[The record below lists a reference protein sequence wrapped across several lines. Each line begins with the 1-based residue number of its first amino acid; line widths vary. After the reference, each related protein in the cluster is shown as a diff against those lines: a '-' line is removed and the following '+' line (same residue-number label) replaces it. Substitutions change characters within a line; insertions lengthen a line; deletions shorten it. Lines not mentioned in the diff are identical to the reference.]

1 MSSTIS
7 IGKYGNF
14 NTNHVIGRPYY
25 ITFEL
30 LDESQNPLKS
40 ALRIVPASELYA
52 DINDDGSTTPSQTSN
67 DSTAESKNGAEY
79 EVVAEDGE
87 VVLRTNRAIMD
98 DSSSQ
103 TMTMAEIEALK
114 AKGTGSGKDLIK
126 KILDSHLALDQKTA
140 FALAK
145 YTLRKTKKYLKR
157 FTIVPL
163 DVSVVANWMLSDKD
177 PGKIMDIREETL
189 ALLGSLSNVHCTTSD
204 SNSNDEGAGDG
215 RGRWL
220 VIDETSGLLVA
231 SMAEKMGLL
240 NPVDPP
246 QAHDDYQKASD
257 NEDGRPENEN
267 GTFPSTRPPRIH
279 KTSNLAKTNTVTVLH
294 VNSQPNLA
302 LLRYF
307 DFDHASP
314 PPSHPLSQHF
324 RSLSWL
330 QLLSAEDDPAYIEP
344 ETFPDEVIRTW
355 KGGRRGNYYRKRRRW
370 EKTRS
375 TVDETRAGGFDGLII
390 ASLMDLTDILQHTV
404 PLLRGGAQVVIYS
417 PTIETLA
424 ELADCYSSAR
434 RTAFVSDPPKP
445 GSMPTEDFP
454 LDPTLLLAATIHTVR
469 CRPWQVLPG
478 RTHPLMTGR
487 GGSEG
492 YIFTATRVIP
502 AEGKIEARGQ
512 FRKRKL
518 NDSISRKE
526 SEIPEQGV
534 DHVDRGSETAENILA
549 S

>member
-1 MSSTIS
+1 M
-7 IGKYGNF
+7 
-14 NTNHVIGRPYY
+14 
-25 ITFEL
+25 
-30 LDESQNPLKS
+30 LDEPQNPLKS
-40 ALRIVPASELYA
+40 ALRIVPAAELYA
-52 DINDDGSTTPSQTSN
+52 DIDDHESTTPFSTSN
-67 DSTAESKNGAEY
+67 DSTAESKKVVEY

-163 DVSVVANWMLSDKD
+163 DVSLVTKWMLSDKD

-189 ALLGSLSNVHCTTSD
+189 AFLGSLSNVHFTPSE
-204 SNSNDEGAGDG
+204 SNFNDKEAGKEC
-215 RGRWL
+215 GRWL

-240 NPVDPP
+240 NPVESSQSQP
-246 QAHDDYQKASD
+246 HDDYQKASE
-257 NEDGRPENEN
+257 NEDERPARENDI
-267 GTFPSTRPPRIH
+267 GPSKRPHRIH
-279 KTSNLAKTNTVTVLH
+279 KPSSLAQSNTMTVLH
-294 VNSQPNLA
+294 ANSQPNLA

-330 QLLSAEDDPAYIEP
+330 QLLCPEDDPAYVEP
-344 ETFPDEVIRTW
+344 ESFPDEVIRTW

-370 EKTRS
+370 EKIKS

-390 ASLMDLTDILQHTV
+390 ASIMDLTEILHHTV

-417 PTIETLA
+417 PTIEALA

-434 RTAFVSDPPKP
+434 RTAFVSDPPRP
-445 GSMPTEDFP
+445 DCMPTEDFP

-512 FRKRKL
+512 FKKRKL
-518 NDSISRKE
+518 NDSTST
-526 SEIPEQGV
+526 
-534 DHVDRGSETAENILA
+534 RGSEMPEQAIDHLDRGIEIADNVIA

>member
-1 MSSTIS
+1 M
-7 IGKYGNF
+7 
-14 NTNHVIGRPYY
+14 
-25 ITFEL
+25 
-30 LDESQNPLKS
+30 
-40 ALRIVPASELYA
+40 
-52 DINDDGSTTPSQTSN
+52 TPSQSSHG
-67 DSTAESKNGAEY
+67 STDESKKVVEY

-87 VVLRTNRAIMD
+87 VVLRTNRAILD

-163 DVSVVANWMLSDKD
+163 DVSLVTSWMLSDKD

-189 ALLGSLSNVHCTTSD
+189 ALLGSLSNVHFTPTESTF
-204 SNSNDEGAGDG
+204 NDQATGNGN
-215 RGRWL
+215 GRWV

-231 SMAEKMGLL
+231 SMAETMGLL

-246 QAHDDYQKASD
+246 QPHDDYRKASD
-257 NEDGRPENEN
+257 NEDERPARENA
-267 GTFPSTRPPRIH
+267 TDPSKRPPRIH
-279 KTSNLAKTNTVTVLH
+279 KTSSLAQNNTITVLH
-294 VNSQPNLA
+294 ANSQPNLA

-330 QLLSAEDDPAYIEP
+330 QLLSPEDDPAYIEP
-344 ETFPDEVIRTW
+344 ESFPDETIRTW

-370 EKTRS
+370 EKIKS

-390 ASLMDLTDILQHTV
+390 ASIMDLTEILQHTV

-417 PTIETLA
+417 PTIEALA

-434 RTAFVSDPPKP
+434 RTAFVSDPPTP
-445 GSMPTEDFP
+445 DSMPTEDFP

-469 CRPWQVLPG
+469 SRPWQVLPG

-512 FRKRKL
+512 FKKRKL
-518 NDSISRKE
+518 NDNTSTRG
-526 SEIPEQGV
+526 SEMPEQGFS
-534 DHVDRGSETAENILA
+534 HVDQSFNTADNVIA

>member
-1 MSSTIS
+1 M
-7 IGKYGNF
+7 
-14 NTNHVIGRPYY
+14 
-25 ITFEL
+25 
-30 LDESQNPLKS
+30 
-40 ALRIVPASELYA
+40 RIVPTAELYA
-52 DINDDGSTTPSQTSN
+52 DVNDHESTTPSQTS
-67 DSTAESKNGAEY
+67 DDATAESKKYVEY

-145 YTLRKTKKYLKR
+145 YTLRKTRKYLKR

-163 DVSVVANWMLSDKD
+163 DVSLVLNWMLSDKD

-189 ALLGSLSNVHCTTSD
+189 ALLGSLSNVHFTPSESTSD
-204 SNSNDEGAGDG
+204 DEGIGG
-215 RGRWL
+215 GMGRWL

-240 NPVDPP
+240 NPVDAP
-246 QAHDDYQKASD
+246 QAHNGYQKASD
-257 NEDGRPENEN
+257 NEDERPAGED
-267 GTFPSTRPPRIH
+267 GTDLSKRPPRIH
-279 KTSNLAKTNTVTVLH
+279 KSSRLAQTNTITVLH
-294 VNSQPNLA
+294 ANSQPNLA

-330 QLLSAEDDPAYIEP
+330 QLLSPEDDPAYIEP
-344 ETFPDEVIRTW
+344 ESFPDEVIRTW

-370 EKTRS
+370 EKIKS

-390 ASLMDLTDILQHTV
+390 ASIMDLTDLLQHTV
-404 PLLRGGAQVVIYS
+404 PLLRGGAPVVIYS
-417 PTIETLA
+417 PTIEALA

-434 RTAFVSDPPKP
+434 RTAFVTDPPSP
-445 GSMPTEDFP
+445 DSVPTEDFP

-512 FRKRKL
+512 FKKRKL
-518 NDSISRKE
+518 NDGKSTRE
-526 SEIPEQGV
+526 SEMPEQGA
-534 DHVDRGSETAENILA
+534 DHVDGGIETTENVLD

>member
-14 NTNHVIGRPYY
+14 NTNHIIGRPYY
-25 ITFEL
+25 LTFEV
-30 LDESQNPLKS
+30 LDESQKPLKS
-40 ALRIVPASELYA
+40 ALRIVPAAELYA
-52 DINDDGSTTPSQTSN
+52 DIDDHESTTPSQTSN
-67 DSTAESKNGAEY
+67 DPTAERKNGVEY

-126 KILDSHLALDQKTA
+126 RILDSHLALDQKTA

-163 DVSVVANWMLSDKD
+163 DVSLVANWMLSDKD

-189 ALLGSLSNVHCTTSD
+189 ALVDNLANLHCTPTRS
-204 SNSNDEGAGDG
+204 SSSGEGAREGS
-215 RGRWL
+215 GRWL

-231 SMAEKMGLL
+231 SMAEKMGML
-240 NPVDPP
+240 NPVDAP
-246 QAHDDYQKASD
+246 QPHEDYQKTSE
-257 NEDGRPENEN
+257 NEDEQPGIENST
-267 GTFPSTRPPRIH
+267 GPSKRPPRIH
-279 KTSNLAKTNTVTVLH
+279 KTSSVAKTNTITVLH
-294 VNSQPNLA
+294 ANSQPNLA

-330 QLLSAEDDPAYIEP
+330 QLLSLEDDPAYIEP
-344 ETFPDEVIRTW
+344 ESFPDEVIRTW

-370 EKTRS
+370 EKIKN
-375 TVDETRAGGFDGLII
+375 TVDETRAGEFDGLII
-390 ASLMDLTDILQHTV
+390 ASIMDLMDLLQHTV

-417 PTIETLA
+417 PTVEALA

-434 RTAFVSDPPKP
+434 RTAFVTDPPRP
-445 GSMPTEDFP
+445 DSMPTADFP

-512 FRKRKL
+512 FKKRKL
-518 NDSISRKE
+518 NDGISSRG
-526 SEIPEQGV
+526 SEIPEHGV
-534 DHVDRGSETAENILA
+534 GHVERGIKTAENILA